1 MKMRIH
7 KYLAHAG
14 VASRRHA
21 EGLVAEGKITVN
33 GKVATVGKIID
44 SDTDKIAFEGKQ
56 VKIDEIKV
64 YYLLNKP
71 RGVVSA
77 VTDPDGRRT
86 VVSLVPGGH
95 RLYPVGRLDYDSEG
109 LMLLTN
115 DGDLAYKMTHPRY
128 EIDKTYHVLVKGVM
142 GQKSVGY
149 LESGVTIEGKKTA
162 PAQVQII
169 EAQPN
174 NTWIDITI
182 HEGRNRQIR
191 KMCEAVGYP
200 VMRLIRTE
208 LGPWK
213 LGDIP
218 SGKFRTLTPAEAV
231 IK

>member
-1 MKMRIH
+1 MRIH

-14 VASRRHA
+14 LASRRHA
-21 EGLVAEGKITVN
+21 EEMVEKGGVMVN
-33 GKVATVGKIID
+33 GSVAKIGQIIE
-44 SDTDKIAFEGKQ
+44 SDTAKVSVGGKLVGIDK
-56 VKIDEIKV
+56 VLV

-71 RGVVSA
+71 RGVVSS
-77 VTDPDGRRT
+77 VTDPDGHRT
-86 VVSLVPGGH
+86 VTSLVPGGH

-115 DGDLAYKMTHPRY
+115 DGDLAYKLTHPKF

-142 GQKSVGY
+142 TEKSIGY
-149 LESGVTIEGKKTA
+149 LEQGVTIEGKKTA
-162 PAQVQII
+162 PAKVSIT
-169 EAQPN
+169 EAQPS

-200 VMRLIRTE
+200 VMRLIRTH
-208 LGPWK
+208 LGRWE

-218 SGKFRTLTPAEAV
+218 VGKFRTLNPSE
-231 IK
+231 IMLEL

>member
-1 MKMRIH
+1 MRIH

-21 EGLVAEGKITVN
+21 ESMVADGLVTVN
-33 GKVATVGKIID
+33 GSVAKVGQVIE
-44 SDTDKIAFEGKQ
+44 SDTAKVSIGGKL
-56 VKIDEIKV
+56 VTIDQTLV

-115 DGDLAYKMTHPRY
+115 DGDLAYKMTHPKF
-128 EIDKTYHVLVKGVM
+128 EIDKTYHVLVKGVIPP
-142 GQKSVGY
+142 KSIGY
-149 LESGVTIEGKKTA
+149 LEAGVTIEGKKTA
-162 PAQVQII
+162 PAKVVVSEVQ
-169 EAQPN
+169 PS

-182 HEGRNRQIR
+182 HEGRNRMVR

-200 VMRLIRTE
+200 VLRLIRTQ
-208 LGPWK
+208 LGPWE
-213 LGDIP
+213 LGDLAV
-218 SGKFRTLTPAEAV
+218 GKYRTLSPAEAV

>member
-1 MKMRIH
+1 MRIH
-7 KYLAHAG
+7 KFLAHAG
-14 VASRRHA
+14 LASRRHA
-21 EGLVAEGKITVN
+21 ETMVENGEVMVN
-33 GKVATVGKIID
+33 GSVAKVGQVIE
-44 SDTDKIAFEGKQ
+44 SDTVKVSVGGKSVELDKTL
-56 VKIDEIKV
+56 V

-86 VVSLVPGGH
+86 VISLVPGGH
-95 RLYPVGRLDYDSEG
+95 RLYPVGRLDFDSEG

-115 DGDLAYKMTHPRY
+115 DGDLAYKMTHPKF
-128 EIDKTYHVLVKGVM
+128 EINKTYHVLVKGVM
-142 GQKSVGY
+142 NEKSIGY
-149 LESGVTIEGKKTA
+149 LAQGVTIEGKKTA
-162 PAQVQII
+162 PAEVSIA
-169 EAQPN
+169 EVQPN

-200 VMRLIRTE
+200 VLRLIRTN
-208 LGPWK
+208 LGEWA

-218 SGKFRTLTPAEAV
+218 LGKYKTLTALEVV